1 MTIKIVSFL
10 LVFAMLEQFTFAND
24 FICRLEDGDG
34 NLYEIGATLKQKN
47 ACPNCDCTQVP
58 VECLWGP
65 DSKGHFERQTNAL
78 LSTAKNCDRSACV
91 CSIHDEFLMIA
102 VERLD
107 SAVNKV
113 EQARIE
119 AKKEQDIFLGITIDE
134 ISQTVI
140 ETEVVVT

>member
-1 MTIKIVSFL
+1 
-10 LVFAMLEQFTFAND
+10 
-24 FICRLEDGDG
+24 
-34 NLYEIGATLKQKN
+34 
-47 ACPNCDCTQVP
+47 
-58 VECLWGP
+58 
-65 DSKGHFERQTNAL
+65 
-78 LSTAKNCDRSACV
+78 
-91 CSIHDEFLMIA
+91 MIA